1 MNRLALALAATLG
14 LSAPA
19 LAQAPARP
27 AAPPAA
33 TPAPAAPAAAQ
44 PSASHLALAREL
56 VNVTGMARSF
66 DPMIPALQDQLKQ
79 AMVTRPELTKDLNEV
94 LDGMKGEMEQQR
106 QLMLTT
112 AARIYTSALTE
123 AEMKEILAFFKSPAG
138 ARYVTTQPTVLD
150 GLVREMQAWSQ
161 NVAEYLMIRVRAEMG
176 KRGHAVQ

>member
-1 MNRLALALAATLG
+1 MNRLALVLAATLG

-33 TPAPAAPAAAQ
+33 APAPAAPAAAQ

-94 LDGMKGEMEQQR
+94 LDGMKGE
-106 QLMLTT
+106 
-112 AARIYTSALTE
+112 
-123 AEMKEILAFFKSPAG
+123 
-138 ARYVTTQPTVLD
+138 
-150 GLVREMQAWSQ
+150 
-161 NVAEYLMIRVRAEMG
+161 
-176 KRGHAVQ
+176 